1 MKSLLLLLK
10 ATAVVTIINHW
21 LPESVAI
28 DGFAIIVIVA
38 GIGATALEASE
49 NVIIGFFLDWLL
61 LILVLVML

>member
-38 GIGATALEASE
+38 GIGATALEASRE
-49 NVIIGFFLDWLL
+49 CYHW
-61 LILVLVML
+61 VLP